1 VVNSVIGSG
10 VFGLPSAVAALAGP
24 WSPLAVLLAGACI
37 FTIVLC
43 FAEVGS
49 RYVDAGGPYLYVRDA
64 MGPAF
69 GFQIGW
75 LHLWT
80 RIVSAA
86 AVLNVLVSYLAVL
99 LPWAGTTIGR
109 ATVMTVGM
117 ALVTAINVA
126 GVRQSAWTVNLFTI
140 AKLLPL
146 ILVAV
151 LGVFRLDSA
160 VLATQTVPT
169 ANWTEAVL
177 LLVFAYGGFES
188 STVAAGETRDPK
200 RDTAFALIT
209 GMLLITA
216 IYALVQ
222 LAVVG
227 VLPNAAR
234 SQTPVAS
241 ALGAVLGGGG
251 LTVGAMAVVLSV
263 YGWLT
268 GFALMTPRI
277 MYAMA
282 SRGELPSVFGRVGVK
297 TRTPYVSIIA
307 NSAIALALALAGGF
321 TQLATVGAIV
331 RLLIFA
337 FTCIALVMLRRR
349 QGRAPYQLVG
359 GPVLAGIG
367 VLFCIWMLSTRSFAQ
382 AWPLLAIIALGFLT
396 WIVAKKP
403 GRLTADG

>member
-1 VVNSVIGSG
+1 V
-10 VFGLPSAVAALAGP
+10 
-24 WSPLAVLLAGACI
+24 LAGACI

-64 MGPAF
+64 IGPAF

-80 RIVSAA
+80 RIISAA

-99 LPWAGTTIGR
+99 LPWAGTPIGR
-109 ATVMTVGM
+109 AVVMTTGT
-117 ALVTAINVA
+117 ALVTAINVV

-146 ILVAV
+146 ILVAI
-151 LGVFRLDSA
+151 LGVFRLDSSI
-160 VLATQTVPT
+160 LATQTVAT
-169 ANWTEAVL
+169 TNWTEAVL

-200 RDTAFALIT
+200 RDTAFALIV

-222 LAVVG
+222 LSVVG
-227 VLPNAAR
+227 VLPNAAA

-251 LTVGAMAVVLSV
+251 LTLGAMAVVLSV

-282 SRGELPSVFGRVGVK
+282 MRGELPAVFGRVGAK
-297 TRTPYVSIIA
+297 TRTPYVAIIA
-307 NSAIALALALAGGF
+307 NSAIALAIALVGGF

-337 FTCIALVMLRRR
+337 FTCVALVMLRRR
-349 QGRAPYQLVG
+349 QGRAPYQLMG
-359 GPVLAGIG
+359 GPIFAAIG
-367 VLFCIWMLSTRSFAQ
+367 VAFCIWMLSTRSFAQ
-382 AWPLLAIIALGFLT
+382 AWPLLAIIALGFVT
-396 WIVAKKP
+396 WLVAK
-403 GRLTADG
+403 RLTRQT